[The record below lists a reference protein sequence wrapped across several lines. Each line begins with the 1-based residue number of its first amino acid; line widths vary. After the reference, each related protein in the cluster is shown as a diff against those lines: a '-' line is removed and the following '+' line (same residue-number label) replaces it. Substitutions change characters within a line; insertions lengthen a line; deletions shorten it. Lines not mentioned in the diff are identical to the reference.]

1 MNPCLLPGDY
11 IIATTFFKSLIYKK
25 KLVILY
31 DQTHLFVIKRVL
43 TRYNKTHV
51 SLQSDN
57 VFSTSVFCSKPIEKK
72 KILFSVI
79 MVVRKKYVYTFIRFK
94 EKLYKTLKNFFTL
107 CNKI

>member
-1 MNPCLLPGDY
+1 MKPCLLPGDY

-79 MVVRKKYVYTFIRFK
+79 MVVRKKYVDTFIRFK
-94 EKLYKTLKNFFTL
+94 EKLYKTFKNFFTL